1 MTGIAWNAVVDNDGP
16 GKVGFRLT
24 VAQDA
29 GPAIRAAELQRKL
42 EADRLNKKAEIR
54 PQAKLPMT
62 VVMSIKQRHGI
73 DALKIR
79 PDQEKRF
86 WQILQTEYPALLTT
100 QKKVYRA
107 PKREKIRF
115 APGTLSLAP

>member
-1 MTGIAWNAVVDNDGP
+1 MTGFKAIVDNDGP
-16 GKVGFRLT
+16 GRVKFQLQHFEDV
-24 VAQDA
+24 
-29 GPAIRAAELQRKL
+29 GPALRQAELQRKL
-42 EADRLNKKAEIR
+42 EAERLRKENEVR
-54 PQAKLPMT
+54 PQAKLPIT
-62 VVMSIKQRHGI
+62 VVMSIKQRYGI